1 MIHVRNDF
9 WPPITK
15 QQIPKVQI
23 NTPHTEIDEYL
34 EGNNRG
40 IRGRWARLVVKKE
53 LWKKHKSWF
62 GQGK

>member
-40 IRGRWARLVVKKE
+40 IRGR
-53 LWKKHKSWF
+53 
-62 GQGK
+62 